1 MDDTILIKSD
11 GYPTYHLANVVD
23 DHTMEVTHVLRGEV
37 YEYKKLLLDIYLFY
51 FIGVVIFN
59 TKAHLVI
66 QSFRMEATFIC
77 TSSSFT

>member
-37 YEYKKLLLDIYLFY
+37 KREKFLLY
-51 FIGVVIFN
+51 VC
-59 TKAHLVI
+59 H
-66 QSFRMEATFIC
+66 
-77 TSSSFT
+77 